1 MEDRPDPA
9 FNTGMSDDSSPQKRS
24 EVVAAPKDSD
34 RADLEPVDI
43 APADIALALSRSD
56 RRFLAVSGG
65 IILLLMFGYVAWNRS
80 PRPALQIVHTPENE
94 LALRLD
100 INTATWVEWMQM
112 EGIGEALARS
122 IVADRE
128 ARGPFRSIDDVSRV
142 RGIGDAKMVKI
153 RPYLQC
159 RDCANPSAAP

>member
-1 MEDRPDPA
+1 MSAAPSSE
-9 FNTGMSDDSSPQKRS
+9 NTSEAAAAPSSPS
-24 EVVAAPKDSD
+24 VHAADATGQ
-34 RADLEPVDI
+34 ADHE
-43 APADIALALSRSD
+43 PADIVLALSRSD

-65 IILLLMFGYVAWNRS
+65 IILLLMGVYLVQSRRHQ
-80 PRPALQIVHTPENE
+80 PDGLQVVHTPENE

-112 EGIGEALARS
+112 EGIGEALARN

-128 ARGPFRSIDDVSRV
+128 THGPFRSVDDVSRV

-159 RDCANPSAAP
+159 LACPDPVASPESTSP

>member
-1 MEDRPDPA
+1 MGAQANSGQPDC
-9 FNTGMSDDSSPQKRS
+9 
-24 EVVAAPKDSD
+24 E
-34 RADLEPVDI
+34 
-43 APADIALALSRSD
+43 PADIVLALSRSD

-65 IILLLMFGYVAWNRS
+65 IILLLMGVYLVQSRRQAPGDLR
-80 PRPALQIVHTPENE
+80 IVHAPENE

-112 EGIGEALARS
+112 EGIGEGLARS

-128 ARGPFRSIDDVSRV
+128 ARGLFRSIDDVSRV

-159 RDCANPSAAP
+159 LDCPGEAPSPPKTSP